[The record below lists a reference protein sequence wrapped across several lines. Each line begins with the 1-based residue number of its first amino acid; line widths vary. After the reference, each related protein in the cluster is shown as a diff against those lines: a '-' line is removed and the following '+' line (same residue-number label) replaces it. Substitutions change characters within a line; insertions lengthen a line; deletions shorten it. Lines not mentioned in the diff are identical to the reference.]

1 MPTMDPELV
10 NEMQQNGE
18 LPSAL
23 SKVPPSLIAEM
34 INQGELAVSTSP
46 DGKSYSVTPTS
57 KATASMRNDANLQRS
72 KADLQ
77 NNPPPSSELGETF
90 NQAGGIFSKDFS
102 DLVQTGKD
110 AATAT
115 LWGGT
120 NVAASSDPDDAANI
134 AYEATPQKQAFD
146 QVIGVAASV
155 ANPIVAVPGII
166 QGVTSAATEATKPGG
181 KSLGEQW
188 TDFAGNKP
196 IEAALGAGA
205 AGYGALKLIQGVIP
219 TAQESAEMGPPPTPE
234 VGGTAP
240 KELPKAINPDKGDFV
255 QSGKNPNVYGRVVDK
270 QGTRYTVQ
278 GPNATYSVDYADI
291 GRHATA
297 ADINEVVD
305 AHPDTA
311 QVFGAG
317 DGKGGYHF
325 GGVEGK
331 PFVQEAPPA
340 QPPGPAGMGG
350 QEPPAG
356 VSQSAPTP
364 AQISDASIMTA
375 GENPGRFAPSPIRP
389 TPGGPTSASPP
400 STPFYGIAPPDRPM
414 LEDRTFQTTEQY
426 PGMWPGTFIP
436 SGAPPQAPGG
446 AMVPF
451 SDPNGLTVSTGGTPP
466 PAPPIVP
473 SPPPA
478 EPPPDMPTLPRGQFK
493 KTERGFIQ
501 IPSVQDVGDMAAQV
515 KDATAG
521 NLHML
526 TRHGSP
532 DLVMKAREIEAAPG
546 KAQAIIVGPMQQAA
560 NLLRNHGGAEVLPE
574 MLTSGSLRGKAG
586 RWNDL
591 ANDAMTKPVTF
602 QANSTAP
609 VAVDTDMLEAAKIL
623 QEATP
628 ARNGARKVVQ
638 NGQAY
643 TIPSLTDR
651 AKAAAI
657 KAGKTGDDKPLRD
670 LLNKAFAEA
679 ANIATASARSVVPD
693 GKFNAI
699 ANSAPF
705 KQALQLY
712 KDLAESTMA
721 ASHSSNDGKFS
732 TALGPL
738 QTYYP
743 LQPVDANGDPVHRVG
758 GPSKPEFGEQ
768 ANRSNHFA
776 TGQAA
781 GYDTTMKGFEHHMTN
796 GFRRNA
802 VTAFIRQAKAE
813 GILQDPAGG
822 TPETFTNNGT
832 PTGATHM
839 ILPNGSRHAMT
850 RVSTS
855 AKGDHMIAPTSIVD
869 EMGPILH
876 KTFPDWGKASV
887 NFGPLTGVMNAA
899 NAMGLTG
906 PAVMLIHTE
915 NVMSAVA
922 HALAEAGGIPG
933 AALNAVPLAQR
944 IHALARMMRTNPMSP
959 ENMALTKEMAK
970 AAVIPSEYGAQTF
983 SKQEAEDRG
992 AHLAY
997 PTKQQPLLAKTSIG
1011 RYQFNGVSLGPALFG
1026 KDGLDIRGRLVLWQL
1041 ARDAAGVKPG
1051 ETMLNAKGEWK
1062 NPAQAL
1068 AAAKSVETIGK
1079 YVAGLESKF
1088 VRFLKASGLG
1098 PTATAATTMTG
1109 NALRYWLSPKAFIRG
1124 AAIGVMSW
1132 AIMHKVVTGKYPWQT
1147 DTPFGYIPF
1156 QYKGETYYIDYLAGI
1171 NTLYSRGARDTG
1183 IAGAYNAKFQR
1194 HGNARSI
1201 VDGAATGQINAALH
1215 LVAGGP
1221 GVGAVVRGATLTDPY
1236 ITRIT
1241 NRRTG
1246 KPDIGF
1252 MPAVDRVPNTISGG
1266 LLAHA
1271 RAGLEPVSPFVSG
1284 TEQALGVG
1292 QGGQQTANMPPEMR
1306 AAAMVAQYLGTPIK
1320 MKRK

>member
-1 MPTMDPELV
+1 MPDISTIPDDQLTQMIKQGSPSSLSDADLLTALKSASRARTSANMATARTQDVGNPSV
-10 NEMQQNGE
+10 MAQAGKIIADSAQRAPGE
-18 LPSAL
+18 LFGTVDQL
-23 SKVPPSLIAEM
+23 S
-34 INQGELAVSTSP
+34 
-46 DGKSYSVTPTS
+46 
-57 KATASMRNDANLQRS
+57 
-72 KADLQ
+72 
-77 NNPPPSSELGETF
+77 
-90 NQAGGIFSKDFS
+90 
-102 DLVQTGKD
+102 D
-110 AATAT
+110 AALTT
-115 LWGGT
+115 LLGASSM
-120 NVAASSDPDDAANI
+120 AASSDPTDPANVAYAPHLDNVGRVMAAPAMI
-134 AYEATPQKQAFD
+134 AAPALAIPVVGAQ
-146 QVIGVAASV
+146 VAAS
-155 ANPIVAVPGII
+155 ANE
-166 QGVTSAATEATKPGG
+166 AAKPGG
-181 KSLGEQW
+181 KSIGEQW
-188 TDFAGNKP
+188 SDFAGNDP
-196 IEAALGAGA
+196 VMAGILA
-205 AGYGALKLIQGVIP
+205 FGALKAVHSVLPKGVDTAPVEPP
-219 TAQESAEMGPPPTPE
+219 TASTPG
-234 VGGTAP
+234 VSGTAP
-240 KELPKAINPDKGDFV
+240 KELPPAINPAKGDFV
-255 QSGKNPNVYGRVVDK
+255 QSGKNASVYGRVVDK

-278 GPNATYSVDYADI
+278 GPNATYVVDHADI

-297 ADINEVVD
+297 DAMNAIVD
-305 AHPDTA
+305 AHPQAA
-311 QVFGAG
+311 QLFGAS
-317 DGKGGYHF
+317 DGKGGFDF
-325 GGVEGK
+325 GAASGK
-331 PFVQEAPPA
+331 PFVQETPPV
-340 QPPGPAGMGG
+340 QPAGPAGMRG
-350 QEPPAG
+350 QEAPAG
-356 VSQSAPTP
+356 VPQSGPTP
-364 AQISDASIMTA
+364 AQIPDRSVVTT
-375 GENPGRFAPSPIRP
+375 GENPGRFAPNPIRP
-389 TPGGPTSASPP
+389 TPGGPTSASP
-400 STPFYGIAPPDRPM
+400 TPMPPFGSAVPNMRALTDNT
-414 LEDRTFQTTEQY
+414 LQTTERY
-426 PGMWPGTFIP
+426 PAMYPGTFIP
-436 SGAPPQAPGG
+436 SGVPPQAPGG

-451 SDPNGLTVSTGGTPP
+451 TDPNGLTVSTGST
-466 PAPPIVP
+466 APPTQPVAP
-473 SPPPA
+473 SSPPA
-478 EPPPDMPTLPRGQFK
+478 EPPPVMPTLPKAQFK

-501 IPSVQDVGDMAAQV
+501 IPSVQDVGNAAAEI
-515 KDATAG
+515 KNATSG

-546 KAQAIIVGPMQQAA
+546 KAAAIMVGPMQQAA

-586 RWNDL
+586 RWSDL

-602 QANSTAP
+602 QANPTAP
-609 VAVDTDMLEAAKIL
+609 HAVDTDMMNAAKIL
-623 QEATP
+623 QDATP

-657 KAGKTGDDKPLRD
+657 KAGKTGDDQPLRD
-670 LLNKAFAEA
+670 LLHKAFTDA
-679 ANIATASARSVVPD
+679 ANVATASARSVVPD
-693 GKFNAI
+693 GKFNAV

-732 TALGPL
+732 AALGPL

-743 LQPVDANGDPVHRVG
+743 LQPVDANGDPVHSVG

-768 ANRSNHFA
+768 ANRQNHFA

-802 VTAFIRQAKAE
+802 TTAFIRQAKAE
-813 GILQDPAGG
+813 GILQPPAGG
-822 TPETFTNNGT
+822 SPETFNNNGT

-839 ILPNGSRHAMT
+839 VLPNGTRHAAT

-876 KTFPDWGKASV
+876 KTFPDWGKAAV
-887 NFGPLTGVMNAA
+887 NFGPLTGVANVA

-933 AALNAVPLAQR
+933 AALNTVPLAQR
-944 IHALARMMRTNPMSP
+944 IHAAARMLRTNPMSA

-983 SKQEAEDRG
+983 SQQEAEDRG

-997 PTKQQPLLAKTSIG
+997 PTKAQPLLSKTSIG

-1026 KDGLDIRGRLVLWQL
+1026 KNGLDIRGRLVLWQL

-1051 ETMLNAKGEWK
+1051 ETMLNTKGEWK

-1068 AAAKSVETIGK
+1068 AAAKNVERVGK

-1088 VRFLKASGLG
+1088 VRFMKASGLG

-1109 NALRYWLSPKAFIRG
+1109 NALRYWLNPKAFIRG
-1124 AAIGVMSW
+1124 AAVGVMSW
-1132 AIMHKVVTGKYPWQT
+1132 VIYHKISTGKYPWQT

-1156 QYKGETYYIDYLAGI
+1156 HYKGDTYYVDYLASI

-1183 IAGAYNAKFQR
+1183 IAGAYNSGVAD
-1194 HGNARSI
+1194 GDGPRSV
-1201 VDGAATGQINAALH
+1201 VDSAALGPVNAALH
-1215 LVAGGP
+1215 MGAGGP
-1221 GVGAVVRGATLTDPY
+1221 GVAAVFRAATLSSPY
-1236 ITRIT
+1236 ITRT
-1241 NRRTG
+1241 SNRRTG
-1246 KPDIGF
+1246 RPDIGLY
-1252 MPAVDRVPNTISGG
+1252 PAVDDVPDSYAGAA
-1266 LLAHA
+1266 LARA
-1271 RAGLEPVSPFVSG
+1271 QAGLEPVSPFVSG
-1284 TEQALGVG
+1284 TEQAFGVG

-1306 AAAMVAQYLGTPIK
+1306 VAAMVAQYLGTPIK